1 MQAKGI
7 ITIIVVLV
15 AIAIAYFL
23 LAPKMVS
30 SPATTETPAASAPS
44 TKLNINAICQ
54 GALAYMAFPSSVE
67 ADAFV
72 QECKDGKHPEVIEK
86 WKRDNG
92 ITDDR
97 AI

>member
-1 MQAKGI
+1 MEKISGLMSLALI
-7 ITIIVVLV
+7 AALALL
-15 AIAIAYFL
+15 AIGYSIFL
-23 LAPKMVS
+23 LPITRSAVNAPNENS
-30 SPATTETPAASAPS
+30 
-44 TKLNINAICQ
+44 KLNIAAICD
-54 GALAYMAFPSSVE
+54 GALAYMTFPSSTE

-86 WKRDNG
+86 WKRDNN